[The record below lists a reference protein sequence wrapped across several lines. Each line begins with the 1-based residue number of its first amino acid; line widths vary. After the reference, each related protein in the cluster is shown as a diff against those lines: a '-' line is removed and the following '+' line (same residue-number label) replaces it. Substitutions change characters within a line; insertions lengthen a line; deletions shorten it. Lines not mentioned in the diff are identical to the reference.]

1 MTPFAERLY
10 ELVRASGLTQVAF
23 AERMSISLSSQ
34 KNYEKGLRKPDT
46 DYLYKLHD
54 ADYDLHYLL
63 TGERNV
69 STLSPDES
77 ELLAAWREAE
87 DVNREIALMVLKM
100 HSKSAPGSAKGEDHE

>member
-1 MTPFAERLY
+1 MTSFAERLH

-46 DYLYKLHD
+46 DYLFKLHD
-54 ADYDLHYLL
+54 AGYDLHYLL
-63 TGERNV
+63 TGERNL

-77 ELLAAWREAE
+77 VLLDAWRKAK
-87 DVNREIALMVLKM
+87 DVNREIALVVLNM
-100 HSKSAPGSAKGEDHE
+100 HQQALKSGDGHD